1 MYDSNYRGTFCVTHK
16 AVAFLS
22 KVVAF
27 FGKAVSLW
35 KYKASVS
42 LAQSC
47 ERAVFDSLSLAPEQ
61 DRRLLYP
68 ATFNLANLG
77 ASVYGQAMFFEH
89 FWKASMIRDVY
100 EYRLHV

>member
-1 MYDSNYRGTFCVTHK
+1 VYDSNYRATFCVTHK

-22 KVVAF
+22 
-27 FGKAVSLW
+27 KAVSLW

-42 LAQSC
+42 LAQPC

-61 DRRLLYP
+61 DRRLSYR

-89 FWKASMIRDVY
+89 FWKAAMIRDVY
-100 EYRLHV
+100 QYRLHV